1 MSRVV
6 SSLPGRIRIRDKAL
20 RNRARLAE
28 IESALRRLDGVVVVE
43 PNVSAGSIVLHYAP
57 DKTDPLRLE
66 NEVDT
71 VIDTALAAPQR
82 PAGSRSLRMQVNRC
96 AKIGMMG
103 SLATSLALA
112 ATGNKRWHAIS
123 GGLFVACLGIH
134 LGVHRRHLLR

>member
-20 RNRARLAE
+20 RSRARLAQVE
-28 IESALRRLDGVVVVE
+28 AELKRVEGVVVVE
-43 PNVSAGSIVLHYAP
+43 PNAAAGSIVLHYAP
-57 DKTDPLRLE
+57 DRTDPVRLE
-66 NEVDT
+66 SD
-71 VIDTALAAPQR
+71 IDALIDKALALPQR
-82 PAGSRSLRMQVNRC
+82 PAGTRSLRMQVNRY

-112 ATGNKRWHAIS
+112 ATGSKRWHAVT
-123 GGLFVACLGIH
+123 GGMFVACLGVH